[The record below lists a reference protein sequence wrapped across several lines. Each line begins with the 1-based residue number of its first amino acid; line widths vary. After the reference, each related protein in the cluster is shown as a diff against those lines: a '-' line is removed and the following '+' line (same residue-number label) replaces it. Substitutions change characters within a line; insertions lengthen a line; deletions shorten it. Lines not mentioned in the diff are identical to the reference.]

1 MKMIVLNCNFIAMR
15 FIKDIYY
22 LLLDF
27 IYPNKCIVCKEFV
40 GHNDHSICSQCLGN
54 FDEIPKKNLVNKL
67 SVNDGIDSAFSRWY
81 FKNGFDDVIHS
92 LKYSD
97 MAKLGKELGYCLG
110 KNITPGDF
118 QSIDSITAVP
128 LHRVKYRD
136 RGYNQAE
143 WIGKGLADIWQ
154 IPFDK
159 KILKRNR
166 FTVSQ
171 TTLNKEERQANMANA
186 FTVEKDVTDKSILVV
201 DDVLTTGSTTSA
213 CAQVLKTAGAKQVH
227 VLTLSAPS
235 ISDN

>member
-1 MKMIVLNCNFIAMR
+1 MVK

-27 IYPNKCIVCKEFV
+27 IYPNKCIVCKHFV
-40 GHNDHSICSQCLGN
+40 GHNDQTICSSCWGN
-54 FDEIPKKNLVNKL
+54 FDEIPKQNMVGDLL
-67 SVNDGIDSAFSRWY
+67 VNDGIDSAFSSWN

-97 MAKLGKELGYCLG
+97 MAKLGKELGYRLG
-110 KNITPGDF
+110 KNITPEDF

-128 LHRVKYRD
+128 LHSVKYRD

-166 FTVSQ
+166 FTLSQ
-171 TTLNKEERQANMANA
+171 TTLNKEERLANMANA
-186 FTVEKDVTDKSILVV
+186 FTVEKDVTGQSVLVV

-213 CAQVLKTAGAKQVH
+213 CAKALKKAGATHVH

-235 ISDN
+235 TSEN

>member
-1 MKMIVLNCNFIAMR
+1 M
-15 FIKDIYY
+15 
-22 LLLDF
+22 
-27 IYPNKCIVCKEFV
+27 VCKQLFE
-40 GHNDHSICSQCLGN
+40 HNDQTICSSCWEN
-54 FDEIPKKNLVNKL
+54 FDEIPKENMVDELL
-67 SVNDGIDSAFSRWY
+67 VNDGIDSAFSSWN

-97 MAKLGKELGYCLG
+97 MAKLGKELGYRLG
-110 KNITPGDF
+110 KNITLGDF

-143 WIGKGLADIWQ
+143 WIGKGVAEIWQ

-186 FTVEKDVTDKSILVV
+186 FTVDKNVTGKSVLVV

-213 CAQVLKTAGAKQVH
+213 CAQVLKKAGATYVH
-227 VLTLSAPS
+227 VLTLSSPS
-235 ISDN
+235 ISEN

>member
-1 MKMIVLNCNFIAMR
+1 M
-15 FIKDIYY
+15 
-22 LLLDF
+22 
-27 IYPNKCIVCKEFV
+27 VCKQLFE
-40 GHNDHSICSQCLGN
+40 HNDQTICSSCWKN
-54 FDEIPKKNLVNKL
+54 FDEIPKENMVDELL
-67 SVNDGIDSAFSRWY
+67 VNDGIDSAFSSWN

-97 MAKLGKELGYCLG
+97 MAKLGKELGYRLG
-110 KNITPGDF
+110 KNITLGDF

-143 WIGKGLADIWQ
+143 WIGKGVAEIWQ

-186 FTVEKDVTDKSILVV
+186 FTVDKNVTGKSVLVV

-213 CAQVLKTAGAKQVH
+213 CAQVLKKAGATNVH
-227 VLTLSAPS
+227 VLTLSSPS
-235 ISDN
+235 ISEN